1 MEIRMLYSNKIC
13 TYILRATVCRYGIT
27 GMVLPMISKAA
38 NLDFPVNPMGKL
50 LTINFLACQTL
61 FF

>member
-38 NLDFPVNPMGKL
+38 NLDFSRQSYGK
-50 LTINFLACQTL
+50 IIDD
-61 FF
+61 